1 MMRLSYLMVG
11 KKSTRLS
18 HGRPSFGSPTK
29 AGKEPIQ
36 LPWGEDP
43 GSMQAEHPLHHLDA
57 SERTD
62 WRRSEWSQT
71 DVSFHDQQS
80 VASVPCGQFRRTE
93 AVDNAQVRLVRER
106 VADDPPP
113 RGTNGDEAV
122 PKSAAETA
130 KTFESALVGEHD
142 ERRVAP
148 MLARS
153 VLHIRLGTRPLF
165 DGLPLQATIPL
176 MRRIVDSRSRASSQ
190 RRASFV
196 SLRHRASGGRPA
208 SPNFASAFK

>member
-1 MMRLSYLMVG
+1 
-11 KKSTRLS
+11 
-18 HGRPSFGSPTK
+18 
-29 AGKEPIQ
+29 
-36 LPWGEDP
+36 
-43 GSMQAEHPLHHLDA
+43 MQAEHPLHHLDA

-62 WRRSEWSQT
+62 RRRSKRSQT

-122 PKSAAETA
+122 SKSAPETA
-130 KTFESALVGEHD
+130 KAFQSALVGEHD
-142 ERRVAP
+142 ERRVASIV
-148 MLARS
+148 ARN
-153 VLHIRLGTRPLF
+153 VLHTRLGRRPLF
-165 DGLPLQATIPL
+165 DALPLQATIPL
-176 MRRIVDSRSRASSQ
+176 TRRIVDSRSRASSQ
-190 RRASFV
+190 RRASSV
-196 SLRHRASGGRPA
+196 SSRHRASGGRPA